1 MQCLLLKTKAFM
13 KNMEIKSEAFC
24 YNGNKKIFCLVKHN
38 IWKLRFLTGKGK
50 FPNIF
55 YNSTFIGNVLST

>member
-38 IWKLRFLTGKGK
+38 I
-50 FPNIF
+50 
-55 YNSTFIGNVLST
+55 